1 MTGYGKRFPR
11 VTEVNSTAIA
21 TVADHAQMPGATF
34 PQDPGSFEEAR
45 ARPPP
50 VFFGAMGCA
59 PSTQITGFDKLD
71 GQLGDNHSVKSK
83 AKGSKM
89 RKNAVSKPVD
99 AAMVSHFLPHAAPD
113 DEPSPSRSRL
123 PTADWED
130 CNRSDT
136 DASSNVSVK
145 LHVPLHLQEHI
156 KDEPVLADFK
166 EPLESECSWNMPSF
180 RERTKGMPA
189 GICFAPD
196 RHEHDQHRS
205 RLDDYLE
212 MISNKP
218 RKFEAQVYLK
228 KMVSGMGLVGLDR
241 AERKEANK
249 THKSKGPL
257 KSQGLIRG
265 QIF

>member
-1 MTGYGKRFPR
+1 
-11 VTEVNSTAIA
+11 
-21 TVADHAQMPGATF
+21 
-34 PQDPGSFEEAR
+34 
-45 ARPPP
+45 
-50 VFFGAMGCA
+50 MGCA
-59 PSTQITGFDKLD
+59 SSTQITGFDKLD
-71 GQLGDNHSVKSK
+71 GQLGDNHSVKPK

-113 DEPSPSRSRL
+113 DEPSRSRL
-123 PTADWED
+123 PTADSED

-136 DASSNVSVK
+136 YASSDVSVQ

-212 MISNKP
+212 MISKKP
-218 RKFEAQVYLK
+218 RKFEAEVYLK